1 MRGKTWMQN
10 VATIF
15 AARMS
20 GQTEWDWGNKQVI
33 KSEVDFAANV
43 ADAIFDARS
52 ERNEDQIKK
61 ALETLDAEEAENPGK
76 SGLVDEIIGG
86 PWSETW
92 NPGMVDELNAG
103 WKALEDNAAA
113 KKSPNGKK

>member
-1 MRGKTWMQN
+1 MQN

-76 SGLVDEIIGG
+76 PGLIDEILAGG
-86 PWSETW
+86 T
-92 NPGMVDELNAG
+92 
-103 WKALEDNAAA
+103 NAAGKTIDEPNWPDEIAGA
-113 KKSPNGKK
+113 KKPPNGKK

>member
-1 MRGKTWMQN
+1 MQN

-76 SGLVDEIIGG
+76 PGLI
-86 PWSETW
+86 
-92 NPGMVDELNAG
+92 DELKAG
-103 WKALEDNAAA
+103 WKALEDNAAGKTIDEPNWPDEIAGA
-113 KKSPNGKK
+113 KKPPNGKK